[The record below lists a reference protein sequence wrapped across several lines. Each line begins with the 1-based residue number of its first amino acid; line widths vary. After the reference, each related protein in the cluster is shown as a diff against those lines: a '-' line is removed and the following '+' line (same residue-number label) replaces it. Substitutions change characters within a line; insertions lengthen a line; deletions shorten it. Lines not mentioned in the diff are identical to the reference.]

1 MTTRRDFLRLA
12 AATSAAIGVG
22 PTSWASDS
30 DEDAEQQGGTSDS
43 SLEIVSVDAFPVH
56 MYPPPPGGWPLPKF
70 SSDDD
75 PARWRFLGPF
85 AQLPS
90 SIVVIIKTNQG
101 ITGFG
106 HGAGGKVAAE
116 IIRGHLR
123 HLLVGANPL
132 RVEQLWNQMYSSG
145 LFYGRRGVFV
155 MALSGVDNALWDI
168 RGKHAGKPVYRMI
181 GGTPKDKAEVYF
193 THLEIDIGLELGMK
207 NFKLMA
213 TAGPNT
219 PEEEIDRVV
228 NRVLGAR
235 ERIGPD
241 ARLMIDATA
250 RFQTVEFAIE
260 MARRLE
266 KAGLYFMEEALSPDN
281 ILGKARL
288 VREVSSTRI
297 ASGEHEYT
305 HHGFEM
311 LLHHRAVEILQPDVA
326 WSGGLTALLRIS
338 KMAEEHALAIIP
350 HRGGSLFGLP
360 IALTRAHCP
369 LAEAFGVPGQGT
381 DVVKAMSPRYSD
393 GFYYPSEAPGF
404 GHELTEELVRE
415 HSHTSLFRV

>member
-1 MTTRRDFLRLA
+1 MKTRRDFLRLA
-12 AATSAAIGVG
+12 AATSAALGVG
-22 PTSWASDS
+22 RPGRALDP
-30 DEDAEQQGGTSDS
+30 DETARQDATSDPTHK
-43 SLEIVSVDAFPVH
+43 IVSVDAYPVH
-56 MYPPPPGGWPLPKF
+56 MYPPPPGGWPVPTF

-85 AQLPS
+85 SQLPS
-90 SIVVIIKTNQG
+90 SIVVVIKTNKG

-106 HGAGGKVAAE
+106 HGAGGNVAAE
-116 IIRGHLR
+116 IIHGHLR

-132 RVEQLWNQMYSSG
+132 NVEQLWDQMYSSG

-181 GGTPKDKAEVYF
+181 GGTPKNRAEVYF
-193 THLEIDIGLELGMK
+193 THMKIDVGLELGMR
-207 NFKLMA
+207 NFKQMA
-213 TAGPNT
+213 HVGPAS
-219 PEEEIDRVV
+219 PVDEVDRFVD
-228 NRVLGAR
+228 GIHSSR

-241 ARLMIDATA
+241 ARLMIDTSA
-250 RFQTVEFAIE
+250 RFQTVEFAVE

-266 KAGLYFMEEALSPDN
+266 QAKLYFMEEALSPDD

-288 VREVSSTRI
+288 VREVTSTRI

-311 LLHHRAVEILQPDVA
+311 LLHHKAVEILQPDVA

-338 KMAEEHALAIIP
+338 KMAEEHSLPIIP

-360 IALTRAHCP
+360 IALTRVHCP
-369 LAEAFGVPGQGT
+369 LAEAFAVPGQGT
-381 DVVKAMSPRYSD
+381 DVMKAMSPRYED
-393 GFYYPSEAPGF
+393 GFYYPSEKPGF
-404 GHELTEELVRE
+404 GTELTEEMVKK
-415 HSHTSLFRV
+415 HSHTSLLSA